1 MKVLT
6 TVVFLRGQFIVS
18 SDLRPFCFISANFAA
33 DAVHF
38 GENIA
43 TSNLKAMLGVNETGA
58 GYAFYYCLLLTAV
71 LSGYITG
78 MQYPDTRSR

>member
-1 MKVLT
+1 MKTINLSSL
-6 TVVFLRGQFIVS
+6 VVSVS
-18 SDLRPFCFISANFAA
+18 YPSDLRPFCIISANFAA

-58 GYAFYYCLLLTAV
+58 GYAF
-71 LSGYITG
+71 
-78 MQYPDTRSR
+78 